1 MSNKP
6 AFWQSA
12 ELIDLMAS
20 AMFKLNVLGAA
31 AEHLEPADV
40 RSIASDIQ
48 QRLNE
53 MTVMLEV
60 DGPVA
65 EALLRLGNQVGL
77 KRPGAH

>member
-1 MSNKP
+1 MLNKP

-12 ELIDLMAS
+12 ELVEVMAR

-40 RSIASDIQ
+40 SSIASDIQ

-53 MTVMLEV
+53 MAVMLEV

-65 EALLRLGNQVGL
+65 EALLRLGSEAGL